1 MSELDVLRCDNPAD
15 WVSDLSQCLYDWQAL
30 EAAGLALL
38 AAGISVAFLQ
48 RQIKQAREHRADE
61 ISRRHKAARLTL
73 PLALAAVS
81 ELVQTIAEEVG
92 DEFESF
98 GPDGSRTIEA
108 ILDKESDRARFEPA
122 LLPNEVLGSFEDFV
136 ASLDHERD
144 VRHVAELVASIQ
156 ILLSRY
162 NGFDLPQAGAQH
174 NLAGLLLDAAKVKLL
189 NEKIYN
195 YARFVD
201 DSSFGIVGVLTP
213 AEAWDEIHGKAQGLV
228 FHRQSPDVFFPDL
241 KNRIDSYK
249 EHNVS
254 PWNEKFRA

>member
-1 MSELDVLRCDNPAD
+1 LRCDIPAD
-15 WVSDLSQCLYDWQAL
+15 WLSNFSQCLYDWQSL

-38 AAGISVAFLQ
+38 AAGASVWFVQ
-48 RQIKQAREHRADE
+48 RQIRQVQAHRADD
-61 ISRRHKAARLTL
+61 ISRRHNAARLTL
-73 PLALAAVS
+73 PLALAAIS
-81 ELVQTIAEEVG
+81 ELVQRIANKVG

-98 GPDGSRTIEA
+98 GPDGARTIKA
-108 ILDKESDRARFEPA
+108 ILDDDDDDDAWNRFES
-122 LLPNEVLGSFEDFV
+122 LSLPNEVLASLENFV
-136 ASLDHERD
+136 ASLNREQD

-162 NGFDLPQAGAQH
+162 NGFDLKKAGAQH

-201 DSSFGIVGVLTP
+201 DTSFGIVAVITIP
-213 AEAWDEIHGKAQGLV
+213 AAWDEIHGKAQGLV
-228 FHRQSPDVFFPDL
+228 FHRQSPDAFFPSF
-241 KNRIDSYK
+241 KEQIDSYK

-254 PWNEKFRA
+254 PWNEKFGD